1 MLSPLPFA
9 SPSHVIDR
17 ATSAAPT
24 PTAVVGAGGRLALES
39 ARRAAEAGLIEPC
52 LVGDPDAIVAAAR
65 GIGWDLAP
73 YRCVPAED
81 ETQAAETA
89 VALARANEVAA
100 LMKGQVHTDALMR
113 AVVDRENGLRAGRR
127 MSHIFYMTAPD
138 RQGAL
143 TITDAAVNVAP
154 DVAVKL
160 DIINNAVDL
169 LHALGTPEPKVAVL
183 SATDTPIAAMPSS
196 LEAAEVV
203 RRAVQ
208 GEVAGA
214 VVDGP
219 FALDLAISPE
229 AATVK
234 GVDSPVAGQADI
246 LLVPNIETGNA
257 LYKAMVY
264 FMSATAAGLV
274 MGAKVPIILTSRAD
288 PPEARLTAAA
298 LAAIVARHQQGPS

>member
-1 MLSPLPFA
+1 
-9 SPSHVIDR
+9 VIEK
-17 ATSAAPT
+17 ATAATPT
-24 PTAVVGAGGRLALES
+24 PTAVAGAGGRLALES
-39 ARRAAEAGLIEPC
+39 ARRATEAGLIEPC
-52 LVGDPDAIVAAAR
+52 LVGDPEAITAAAS

-73 YRCVPAED
+73 YRCVSAED
-81 ETQAAETA
+81 ETKAAEAA
-89 VALARANEVAA
+89 VALARGNEVAA
-100 LMKGQVHTDALMR
+100 LMKGQVHTDTLMR
-113 AVVDRENGLRAGRR
+113 AVVDRENGLRTGRR

-154 DVAVKL
+154 DAAVKL

-169 LHALGTPEPKVAVL
+169 LHALGTPEPKIAVL

-208 GEVAGA
+208 GAVTGA

-298 LAAIVARHQQGPS
+298 LAAIVARHCAEDS